1 MKVVDYSFDEER
13 ARKVTISLL
22 SKDAIIFRKL
32 IPEIEK
38 LDSKSLENLFS
49 GELKYQYNIKDQNAL
64 KKLLMK
70 FDNFFHLIH
79 SWYKYDKYY
88 KYLEELWIKYPSI
101 EDLKSYIKE
110 KGLSERLKSYSINYT
125 QWPEDIKEGF
135 KKCIN
140 QTKGTKVMDLKKQF
154 IENFSH
160 VYSTVK
166 ELKLLK
172 NKLKEE
178 KEKFETQNVRSEN
191 EIIAESKKMQE
202 KFGNKEIK
210 EYRSRLN
217 EYMSLSES
225 PKNNY
230 DILQDDLSL
239 NIKNIKIF
247 IDNIKTTQQ
256 KIINLI
262 MDIIMN
268 IIWEKRK
275 KISLIY
281 GVVYFFVIGVFGFIF
296 MNFTFKSILFYIT
309 VAGNFFAC
317 IFNIYNII
325 KRRKIVPELNPI
337 LNDAFKEEEKIQQ
350 EIDRLIE
357 QLIERI
363 KQEPKFELDKN
374 IYRMYTEIFG
384 D

>member
-79 SWYKYDKYY
+79 SWYKYNKYY

-166 ELKLLK
+166 KLKLLK

-191 EIIAESKKMQE
+191 EIIAESKKMKE
-202 KFGNKEIK
+202 KFENKEIK
-210 EYRSRLN
+210 EYKDRLN

-225 PKNNY
+225 HKNNY

-247 IDNIKTTQQ
+247 IDNIKTSQQ

-262 MDIIMN
+262 MD
-268 IIWEKRK
+268 
-275 KISLIY
+275 
-281 GVVYFFVIGVFGFIF
+281 
-296 MNFTFKSILFYIT
+296 
-309 VAGNFFAC
+309 NFFAC

-337 LNDAFKEEEKIQQ
+337 LDDAFKEEEKIQQ
-350 EIDRLIE
+350 EIDRFIE
-357 QLIERI
+357 KLIERI